1 MFWIALS
8 LLIMN
13 LTGEGDDT
21 YAFRMFL
28 EQVRESVQENVHDPG
43 RQRSAVQAVDRASA
57 AFSKHRD
64 RVGKISEC
72 LERADRKYAATQAEY
87 ERCIADLGPAWDAA
101 SEDLIELESAFRS
114 ALTPQEHAAVRHA
127 AE

>member
-21 YAFRMFL
+21 YAFRKIL
-28 EQVRESVQENVHDPG
+28 ERGREAVTENVKDPA
-43 RQRSAVQAVDRASA
+43 RQRSAIQAVDRATA
-57 AFSKHRD
+57 AFSKHRN

-72 LERADRKYAATQAEY
+72 IERADRKYVVTEAEY
-87 ERCIADLGPAWDAA
+87 ERCIADLGPSWDAA
-101 SEDLIELESAFRS
+101 SEDLIELERVFRS
-114 ALTPQEHAAVRHA
+114 SLTPKELAAVRHA